1 MPKINLLNNS
11 NRLNSNFSNTIKYDE
26 SIKNINN
33 KIDSLTE
40 LINRLKTDQDTF
52 TKDVSDNHN
61 NLIQLL
67 MDNSSIS
74 DISDTSL
81 NNVKINGL
89 LI

>member
-40 LINRLKTDQDTF
+40 LINRLKTNQDTF
-52 TKDVSDNHN
+52 TQDVSDNHN